1 MAGTRREVY
10 EAGRADERSEVVAWL
25 RDAAAVQVGAPSYA
39 DAFVHAAAAIERGE
53 HAEVEVPGDVGR
65 D

>member
-1 MAGTRREVY
+1 MAGTRRDVY
-10 EAGRADERSEVVAWL
+10 EAGRADERAEIVAWL
-25 RDAAAVQVGAPSYA
+25 RGAGHVNARRSRA
-39 DAFVHAAAAIERGE
+39 ITLLAAAIERGE